1 TGVYPCPNTPR
12 IIIIVIVV
20 RRHGRRSRPRPC
32 GRVRL
37 AFLRPPPLI
46 FFIGVL
52 ASRIRKYD
60 LKNS

>member
-1 TGVYPCPNTPR
+1 MLIRNGRRR

-37 AFLRPPPLI
+37 AFLRPPYLF
-46 FFIGVL
+46 FFIDVL
-52 ASRIRKYD
+52 A
-60 LKNS
+60 